1 MYNKRI
7 SERSGNNMMEVQQ
20 YMLDKI
26 GDFKAKVC
34 NPEAHLNNMA
44 SCDKEFKR
52 MWKRDKESIDY
63 AGITNNAKVMDYVQR
78 FEGSVYFVENHVKR
92 GHIEDAYNMYESL
105 YKALTA
111 LFKMA
116 QNMDNSYCE
125 FEEISIQEV
134 DENFNKL
141 EEVVKRM
148 ENANMH
154 RAMQD

>member
-1 MYNKRI
+1 MIELQK
-7 SERSGNNMMEVQQ
+7 

-26 GDFKAKVC
+26 SNFKAKVC
-34 NPEAHLNNMA
+34 NPEEQLNNMA
-44 SCDKEFKR
+44 SCDKEFMR

-63 AGITNNAKVMDYVQR
+63 AGITNNEKVMDYVQK

-105 YKALTA
+105 YKVLIA

-116 QNMDNSYCE
+116 QNMDNPYCE
-125 FEEISIQEV
+125 FEEISIQDV
-134 DENFNKL
+134 DEIFNKL
-141 EEVVKRM
+141 EKIAQRM
-148 ENANMH
+148 ENANMR

>member
-44 SCDKEFKR
+44 SCDKEF
-52 MWKRDKESIDY
+52 
-63 AGITNNAKVMDYVQR
+63 TNNAKVMDYVQR

-134 DENFNKL
+134 DEIFNKL

>member
-1 MYNKRI
+1 
-7 SERSGNNMMEVQQ
+7 ME
-20 YMLDKI
+20 K
-26 GDFKAKVC
+26 G
-34 NPEAHLNNMA
+34 
-44 SCDKEFKR
+44 
-52 MWKRDKESIDY
+52 KESIDY

-134 DENFNKL
+134 DEIFNKL

>member
-1 MYNKRI
+1 MYNRYGN
-7 SERSGNNMMEVQQ
+7 ERKSDNMMEVQQ

-26 GDFKAKVC
+26 RDFKTKVC
-34 NPEAHLNNMA
+34 NPEEHLNNMA
-44 SCDKEFKR
+44 GCDKEFKR

-63 AGITNNAKVMDYVQR
+63 AGINNNAKVMDYVQR
-78 FEGSVYFVENHVKR
+78 FEGSVCFVENHVKH

-116 QNMDNSYCE
+116 QNMDNPYCE

-134 DENFNKL
+134 DKIFINL
-141 EEVVKRM
+141 ELAVQRM
-148 ENANMH
+148 ENENMR